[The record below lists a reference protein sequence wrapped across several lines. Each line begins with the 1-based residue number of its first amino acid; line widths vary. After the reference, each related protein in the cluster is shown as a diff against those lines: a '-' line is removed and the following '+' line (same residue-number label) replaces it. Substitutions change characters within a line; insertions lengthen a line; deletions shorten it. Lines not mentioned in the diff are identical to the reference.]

1 MKLKYV
7 VALLFAAVAMGLSAQ
22 GYKDGVEFYKAQR
35 FNQARTLL
43 ERNLNKPGTDKAAS
57 YYYLGMI
64 ELQIENPNLDN
75 AEKDFQAGIE
85 ANPKYAY
92 NYIGQGLVNLY
103 RNDSKAAEA
112 QFKLAEKMAGKD
124 ISSVE
129 VAIARAYYSTD
140 ANLYA
145 KEIKKR
151 MEKAYKKNAENP
163 DYYIFLADQATDA
176 RKWGEANQN
185 FELAYGYSPMSSEA
199 YVRYS
204 DILKVRNPKE
214 SIRVLKV
221 LLENNPQSALGQRE
235 LARTYYDNN
244 MYKDAVVQYG
254 KYVNNPNHFDEDEAE
269 YAFLLFYSQDY
280 QKGYDYA
287 TKLLSINPDNYSAMR
302 FQLMNAAQIPA
313 LADKMPE
320 MAKKLW
326 NAHEQDPV
334 MRPFAPI
341 DYNIVAD
348 QFSKAQ
354 EYDKA
359 EQVLTEATK
368 QFPNDPRFLQAR
380 AFMYLDQEKTQDAAE
395 AYNEY
400 MAKVANPS
408 AADLR
413 TAMILNYAMAS
424 QLKDTDAAGAQ
435 KFASALNGFLVT
447 AQEIYPEEPSTY
459 FFMGREKILN
469 ASAAN
474 AGSVA
479 VADFTKG
486 IAAFEQIPADRN
498 RAYINNAVTMYNYLA
513 QAAAKAGN
521 TQQARDYYQ
530 KVLAISPSDATA
542 TAGLNALK

>member
-7 VALLFAAVAMGLSAQ
+7 VAMLFAAVVMGLSAQ

-43 ERNLNKPGTDKAAS
+43 QRNLDKPGTDKAAS

-64 ELQIENPNLDN
+64 EMQVDQPDLD
-75 AEKDFQAGIE
+75 AAQKDFQDGIA

-92 NYIGQGLVNLY
+92 NYVGQGLVDLK
-103 RNDSKAAEA
+103 RGDAKAAEA

-124 ISSVE
+124 VSSVQ
-129 VAIARAYYSTD
+129 VAIARAYYKVDPS
-140 ANLYA
+140 LYA
-145 KEIKKR
+145 KDITKR
-151 MEKAYKKNAENP
+151 LEKAYKKNPQNP
-163 DYYIFLADQATDA
+163 DYYLFLADQAADN
-176 RKWGEANQN
+176 RQWGDANQN
-185 FELAYGYSPMSSEA
+185 FELAYGYEPKSSEA
-199 YVRYS
+199 YVRYA
-204 DILKVRNPKE
+204 DILKVRNPQE
-214 SIRVLKV
+214 SIRILK
-221 LLENNPQSALGQRE
+221 LLLTENPQSALGQRE

-244 MYKDAVVQYG
+244 MYRDAVEQYG

-269 YAFLLFYSQDY
+269 YAFLLFWNQDY

-287 TKLLSINPDNYSAMR
+287 TRLLAQNPDNYSAMR

-313 LADKMPE
+313 LADKMPA
-320 MAKKLW
+320 MALKLW
-326 NAHEQDPV
+326 TAHIADPV

-341 DYNIVAD
+341 DYNLAAD
-348 QFSKAQ
+348 QFSKAKDY
-354 EYDKA
+354 EKA

-380 AFMYLDQEKTQDAAE
+380 AFMYLDQDNTQAATQ

-400 MAKVANPS
+400 MAKVSQPT

-424 QLKDTDAAGAQ
+424 QLKDTDATGAQ
-435 KFASALNGFLVT
+435 QFATALNGYI
-447 AQEIYPEEPSTY
+447 AQAQQLYPEEPSTY

-469 ASAAN
+469 APTAN

-479 VADFTKG
+479 VDDFTKG
-486 IAAFEQIPADRN
+486 IAAFEQIPADKN
-498 RAYINNAVTMYNYLA
+498 RPYVNNAVTMYNYLA
-513 QAAAKAGN
+513 RAAAKAGN
-521 TQQARDYYQ
+521 SAQARDYYN
-530 KVLAISPSDATA
+530 KVLALSPNDADA
-542 TAGLNALK
+542 QAGLKTLK